1 MESELPF
8 RLDRRASFRFWS
20 DEKLRFA
27 DLDLLGH
34 VNNTAYAVF
43 SESARIAFVEAHGCP
58 AVTETTM
65 WVLARLTI
73 DFIAPLRLDVGRIDV
88 GTRPIRVGRSSVT
101 FGQGMFVGG
110 ERCAATA
117 VAVGVLADRRTDRST
132 PLPEDFRRRL
142 LDEAAGPSG

>member
-1 MESELPF
+1 MTESELPF
-8 RLDRRASFRFWS
+8 PLNERTSYRFWS

-58 AVTETTM
+58 AVTEATM

-73 DFIAPLRLDVGRIDV
+73 DFLAPLRLDAGRVEI

-101 FGQGMFVGG
+101 LGQGMFVGG
-110 ERCAATA
+110 LCAATA
-117 VAVGVLADRRTDRST
+117 VAVGVLADRRTERST
-132 PLPEDFRRRL
+132 PLPEDFRRRV
-142 LDEAAGPSG
+142 LDGAVRAG

>member
-1 MESELPF
+1 MTESELPF
-8 RLDRRASFRFWS
+8 PLNERTSYRFWS

-73 DFIAPLRLDVGRIDV
+73 DFLAPLRLDAGRV
-88 GTRPIRVGRSSVT
+88 ELGTRPIRVGRSSVT
-101 FGQGMFVGG
+101 LGQGMFVGG
-110 ERCAATA
+110 LCAATA
-117 VAVGVLADRRTDRST
+117 VAVGVLADRRTERST
-132 PLPEDFRRRL
+132 PLPEDFRRRV
-142 LDEAAGPSG
+142 LDGAVRAG

>member
-1 MESELPF
+1 MAP
-8 RLDRRASFRFWS
+8 RLWRTRACQRRFWS

-58 AVTETTM
+58 AVTEATM

-73 DFIAPLRLDVGRIDV
+73 DFLAPLRLDAGRVAI

-101 FGQGMFVGG
+101 LGQGMFVGG
-110 ERCAATA
+110 LCAATA
-117 VAVGVLADRRTDRST
+117 VAVGVLADRRTERST
-132 PLPEDFRRRL
+132 PLPEDFRRRV
-142 LDEAAGPSG
+142 LDGAVRAG